1 MRPLLHSALT
11 YEIIGAYYD
20 VRNAMPWGMHESVY
34 ASAMCIALTH
44 RGVHFEREV
53 PMVVHFKGEQV
64 GHFRADLIVDGKVI
78 VEMKSVD
85 RLTGVFE
92 AQLINYLATSG
103 LSVGLLLNFG
113 LHGERRRIVWT
124 PNAQHMDANYL
135 PGRPSEGPRPDALCG
150 QAPLNSTTDKNGWVT
165 DGPRIQP

>member
-1 MRPLLHSALT
+1 MLHSAVT

-20 VRNAMPWGMHESVY
+20 VRKAMPWGMHESVY
-34 ASAMCIALTH
+34 ASAMSIALKH

-53 PMVVHFKGEQV
+53 PIFVYFKGEQV
-64 GHFRADLIVDGKVI
+64 GHFRADFIVDGKVI

-85 RLTGVFE
+85 RLTGAFE
-92 AQLINYLATSG
+92 AQLINYLASSG

-124 PNAQHMDANYL
+124 PREQRLDSDFAVAVT
-135 PGRPSEGPRPDALCG
+135 EPR
-150 QAPLNSTTDKNGWVT
+150 QAPLNSTTERN
-165 DGPRIQP
+165 